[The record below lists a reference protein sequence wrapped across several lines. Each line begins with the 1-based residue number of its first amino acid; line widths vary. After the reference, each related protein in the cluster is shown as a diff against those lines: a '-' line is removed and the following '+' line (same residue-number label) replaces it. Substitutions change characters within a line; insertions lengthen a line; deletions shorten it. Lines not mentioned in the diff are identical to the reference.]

1 MRINNDVIELDP
13 VTVTASRDDFYDGNR
28 YSSSDSNER
37 DPFKDIVSRPIRN
50 EQPKEQQERIDK
62 VYTGFPTGKGFYIVI
77 HEYKD
82 TIIGHTNVEFVH
94 NAKRDG
100 WFGAN
105 IDEVKLGNITGGV
118 FQEYKG
124 SQERIRRDKKNNIHS
139 YKIFEVSQENYNK
152 ALASSRKLLADNEA
166 KKGDYDIIGK
176 AHNCVDFVIDTLKT
190 ANVKNAEKEVATF
203 MRGTTLA
210 NGYAEVVALMA
221 RGVAREAAYN
231 QVFSNNSEFK
241 QFKHVAHSDIPQII
255 GKYSSKSDIKG
266 SIIVGGSGNDTYHID
281 LSKQSYIISDNGG
294 KDTLNIK
301 QDSSK
306 LLFRKSYND
315 LLIIDRVSQNNLIIQ
330 DWFKTKTENVS
341 VQKWRG
347 GFKRKWVTV
356 TETKQVEDNTHK
368 LERIVAN
375 GKQTLSYD
383 KVGKLVEAMAII
395 RNDGGFAIP
404 ESIEPGIPNPA
415 LFGRLEYIRNSW
427 EEIK

>member
-1 MRINNDVIELDP
+1 MKNNDDVIELDP
-13 VTVTASRDDFYDGNR
+13 VTVTASIDDTYDGNK
-28 YSSSDSNER
+28 YSSSDSHDSYVFR
-37 DPFKDIVSRPIRN
+37 DRHKKPSDRK
-50 EQPKEQQERIDK
+50 PKEPQERVDP
-62 VYTGFPTGKGFYIVI
+62 VYSGFPTGKGFYIVI
-77 HEYKD
+77 HEYKE

-105 IDEVKLGNITGGV
+105 IEKINLGNITGGIHN
-118 FQEYKG
+118 EYGNSKR
-124 SQERIRRDKKNNIHS
+124 RITDHKDKHV
-139 YKIFEVSQENYNK
+139 YKIIEVSQQDYNK
-152 ALASSRKLLADNEA
+152 ALSQAQRLYSDNKA
-166 KKGDYDIIGK
+166 GKGDYDIIGK
-176 AHNCVDFVIDTLKT
+176 DHNCVDFVIDTLKT

-221 RGVAREAAYN
+221 RGVARETAYN

-241 QFKHVAHSDIPQII
+241 QFKHVAHSDIPKII
-255 GKYSSKSDIKG
+255 GKYSSKSDFKA

-347 GFKRKWVTV
+347 GLKRKWVTV
-356 TETKQVEDNTHK
+356 TETKQVEDNAHK

-404 ESIEPGIPNPA
+404 ESIELGRPNPA
-415 LFGRLEYIRNSW
+415 LFGILEYIRNSW